1 MTQNKFFTTAR
12 VNSIRNHN
20 RDNKIF
26 RKDSTRG
33 CALCFLTYVE
43 GHTGN
48 LSVCNL
54 CDAKAT
60 QNAQAED
67 KPINTRF

>member
-1 MTQNKFFTTAR
+1 MTQNKFFTMAR
-12 VNSIRNHN
+12 VNSIRSHN
-20 RDNKIF
+20 EKNKIF

-43 GHTGN
+43 GHSGE
-48 LSVCNL
+48 LGVCSL
-54 CDAKAT
+54 CAAKAA

-67 KPINTRF
+67 KPITTRF